1 MPMIPR
7 RLNTSRRRLPFW
19 QHPPQQF
26 APVIDALVELEHRT
40 REGRR
45 AGAADGSPLRS
56 RKPSMPSTASSP
68 SRSESRAVPLVG
80 GGRSVFSFTHGRTPR
95 RQCWPPWIGPPPESS
110 ISSTMPPTPIAD
122 WLPAL
127 AALVGAPAAAPARG
141 DRPTRRW
148 RMGLAFLTRLR
159 GADNA
164 RARETLNWRPRYSS
178 WRQGFQDEF
187 GQRFPDASGNETVP
201 ANAA

>member
-1 MPMIPR
+1 
-7 RLNTSRRRLPFW
+7 
-19 QHPPQQF
+19 
-26 APVIDALVELEHRT
+26 
-40 REGRR
+40 
-45 AGAADGSPLRS
+45 
-56 RKPSMPSTASSP
+56 MPSTATSP
-68 SRSESRAVPLVG
+68 SRSELGQCRWSAGEDQYSRSP
-80 GGRSVFSFTHGRTPR
+80 TWRTPR
-95 RQCWPPWIGPPPESS
+95 RRCWPPWIGPPLESS

-127 AALVGAPAAAPARG
+127 AALVGALKP
-141 DRPTRRW
+141 RRLPEAIVRLAVGGW
-148 RMGLAFLTRLR
+148 GLAFLTRLR

-178 WRQGFQDEF
+178 WRQGFQHEF